1 MSRFLFKK
9 IFILHWN
16 VVDLQCCVLGV
27 QQSGSIIHIAYIYSF
42 SNSFPI

>member
-9 IFILHWN
+9 IFIFHWS
-16 VVDLQCCVLGV
+16 VVDLQCCVSGV

-42 SNSFPI
+42 SKSIPI